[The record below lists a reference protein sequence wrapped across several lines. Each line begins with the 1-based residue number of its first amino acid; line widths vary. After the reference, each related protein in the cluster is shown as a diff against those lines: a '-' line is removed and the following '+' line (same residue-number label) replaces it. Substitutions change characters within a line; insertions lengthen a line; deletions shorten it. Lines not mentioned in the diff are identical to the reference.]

1 MDICN
6 RLENVGPMTS
16 KSPAVLLC
24 RLIVFALALYYTG
37 WALLMSDWGNPG
49 GPLRYLT
56 NWALFLSFF
65 SAGAMLALSL
75 GRVADSPRW
84 RVLASVA
91 AVANAVVVIQYWR
104 LYFDDPANVNSG
116 APIEAWLE
124 YYLHL
129 LGPILQWIDAL
140 FLLGAFRHHVKSLFF
155 MVLLVL
161 CYALWVELFV
171 GPMNDA
177 PQGSVT
183 SGLPYPF
190 LNNME
195 LNARL
200 IFYGINAAVIVAL
213 YGAFVLIARFLPA
226 RA

>member
-91 AVANAVVVIQYWR
+91 SR
-104 LYFDDPANVNSG
+104 GKCGGRDPVLA
-116 APIEAWLE
+116 
-124 YYLHL
+124 
-129 LGPILQWIDAL
+129 AL
-140 FLLGAFRHHVKSLFF
+140 FR
-155 MVLLVL
+155 
-161 CYALWVELFV
+161 
-171 GPMNDA
+171 
-177 PQGSVT
+177 
-183 SGLPYPF
+183 
-190 LNNME
+190 
-195 LNARL
+195 
-200 IFYGINAAVIVAL
+200 
-213 YGAFVLIARFLPA
+213 
-226 RA
+226 